1 MTTSSECPWKDL
13 DELQPL
19 LRAFLRP
26 RVRDVNDLEDVLQDA
41 LLRAA
46 RFRAAEGEPEKLQAW
61 ILRIAENAL
70 SDYRRRRLRLPVR
83 EVDADVLDGFEGR
96 ERPPGD
102 EPDPSRLVLEQQPI
116 ERQHLLA
123 CVGSALRELDDADQD
138 VLDNFYGGAGRC
150 REVARELDLAPELVK
165 SRLHRARQRLSLLV
179 LRRLA
184 DEDDAASAAA
194 ELATDGGAAAVVI
207 ASASEVR
214 AALALQDT
222 TERGAKCVALRP
234 KRPGGRRA
242 ATKGKS

>member
-13 DELQPL
+13 GELQPL

-26 RVRDVNDLEDVLQDA
+26 RVRDVNDLEDVVQDA

-46 RFRAAEGEPEKLQAW
+46 RFRAGEGEPEKLQAW
-61 ILRIAENAL
+61 ILRIAENSL

-102 EPDPSRLVLEQQPI
+102 EADPSRFLLAERPV
-116 ERQHLLA
+116 ERQRLLA
-123 CVGSALRELDDADQD
+123 CVGSALRELDDDDQD
-138 VLDNFYGGAGRC
+138 VLDNFYAGAGRC
-150 REVARELDLAPELVK
+150 CDVARDLDLAPELVK

-179 LRRLA
+179 HRRLA
-184 DEDDAASAAA
+184 DADEALANSAANV
-194 ELATDGGAAAVVI
+194 LARSAGAAPAPTPHRP
-207 ASASEVR
+207 A
-214 AALALQDT
+214 
-222 TERGAKCVALRP
+222 ERGAACAARRP
-234 KRPGGRRA
+234 KRSGGRRA